1 MFCRFANS
9 PGQASGCAKAYVGAC
24 KKHSEQPFPSI
35 VVEEARGVVKRI
47 LKEHGAQLDL
57 DAVPERQ
64 PFYLALLEEFLR
76 LCGDPDASAYFSGKD
91 SFAGEPD
98 AAYTSS
104 FRKEVQVAFL

>member
-1 MFCRFANS
+1 MKPVGALCFA
-9 PGQASGCAKAYVGAC
+9 GLQAVLDKHLDARRLLLELAC

-64 PFYLALLEEFLR
+64 PFYLALLE
-76 LCGDPDASAYFSGKD
+76 
-91 SFAGEPD
+91 
-98 AAYTSS
+98 
-104 FRKEVQVAFL
+104 